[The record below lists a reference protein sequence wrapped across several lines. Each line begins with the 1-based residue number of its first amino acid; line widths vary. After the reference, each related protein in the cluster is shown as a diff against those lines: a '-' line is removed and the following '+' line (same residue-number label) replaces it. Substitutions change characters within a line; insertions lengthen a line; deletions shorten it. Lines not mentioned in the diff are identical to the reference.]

1 MEAKLVI
8 TMGSYQLWSKYTRK
22 LGQQEKSM
30 ELSLLEKAQKIYD
43 EKWKDKKVILSSG
56 NIGKVVGF
64 VKQSMSINNKWDGYY
79 VNRLIVK
86 IGKSIFIVQLNDI
99 VGIEVKK

>member
-1 MEAKLVI
+1 
-8 TMGSYQLWSKYTRK
+8 
-22 LGQQEKSM
+22 M